1 MADSRNLAGL
11 AGPAM
16 IALGVTEA
24 LNMDMYDAQIAPLV
38 YLNGLILFVAGLALV
53 RAHNRWVRSWPL
65 LITLLGWTLLFVG
78 LYRMIAPDAPQA
90 SATPAT
96 YAVLTVMT
104 LIGAVLTYKAYGP
117 RRAPP
122 DDRP

>member
-11 AGPAM
+11 IGPVM

-24 LNMDMYDAQIAPLV
+24 LNMDMYEAQIAPLV

-53 RAHNRWVRSWPL
+53 RAHNRWVRNWPL
-65 LITLLGWTLLFVG
+65 LITLLGWALLFVG

-90 SATPAT
+90 SASPAT
-96 YAVLTVMT
+96 YTVLAGIT
-104 LIGAVLTYKAYGP
+104 LAGAFLTYKAYGP
-117 RRAPP
+117 RRTPP
-122 DDRP
+122 NDRP